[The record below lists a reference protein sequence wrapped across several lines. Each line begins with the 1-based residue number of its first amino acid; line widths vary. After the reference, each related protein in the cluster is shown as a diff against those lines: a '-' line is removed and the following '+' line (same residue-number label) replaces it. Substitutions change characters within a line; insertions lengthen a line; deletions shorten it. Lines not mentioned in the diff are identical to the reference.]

1 MNEKRDVP
9 RGYAEKWRK
18 REAEFIAEM
27 RKADPEF
34 CREARIG
41 YLVDRISEHKMRIDM
56 GRFAWEQDLKN
67 KTPVM
72 EQMVKWYLSAVPYHE
87 KKLRQYYNEFIMLMQ
102 GKEYKNGVSPE
113 MVELARQVPIENF
126 ADVDKAGFT
135 NCINPE
141 HSDVHPSMLVK
152 NRFAY
157 CFACQF
163 YCRDVIDFVMKLED
177 LTFPEAVRFIVES
190 GRE

>member
-1 MNEKRDVP
+1 MNERSDLP
-9 RGYAEKWRK
+9 RGYAERWRRK
-18 REAEFIAEM
+18 EAEFIEEM
-27 RKADPEF
+27 RKAEPEF
-34 CREARIG
+34 CREARRN
-41 YLVDRISEHKMRIDM
+41 YLVDRMAEHKARRDM
-56 GRFAWEQDLKN
+56 GYFVWEQDLKN
-67 KTPVM
+67 KTPLM
-72 EQMVKWYLSAVPYHE
+72 ERMVKWDLSDVPIHE
-87 KKLRQYYNEFIMLMQ
+87 RKLKRYYNEFIMLLQ

-126 ADVDKAGFT
+126 AEVNRAGLT

-141 HSDVHPSMLVK
+141 HTDVHPSMLVK

-177 LTFPEAVRFIVES
+177 LTFPEAVRFIIENS
-190 GRE
+190 RE